1 MKTQVLRKFFCCAL
15 ILSALSIASCDLLDK
30 ADDVNFDATL
40 EETISITEQDAG
52 TNVAYSE
59 TITLDATTD
68 PDINEYK
75 NKITGFT
82 VKKVSYQII
91 SYDGPTNATF
101 SGNISFGDASTTTPT
116 VAAAISNLN
125 FQTAN
130 AAQTIFDLPI
140 NQADIDKI
148 ASLLKDDKAV
158 KIYLNGTLSS
168 TPLYAT
174 IRVILEV
181 SVKADAL

>member
-1 MKTQVLRKFFCCAL
+1 MKIQVFRKLSFSAL
-15 ILSALSIASCDLLDK
+15 IVSSFLISSCDLLDK
-30 ADDVNFDATL
+30 ADDVNFDTTL
-40 EETISITEQDAG
+40 EETINISEQDAG

-82 VKKVSYQII
+82 VKKVSYQITG
-91 SYDGPTNATF
+91 YDGPSNATF
-101 SGNISFGDASTTTPT
+101 SGTVSFGDASTTTPT
-116 VAAAISNLN
+116 VAATISNLN

-130 AAQTIFDLPI
+130 AGQTIFDLPVS
-140 NQADIDKI
+140 QADIDKI
-148 ASLLKDDKAV
+148 GNLLKDDKAV
-158 KIYLNGTLSS
+158 KIYLNGTLSA
-168 TPLYAT
+168 TPLYSNV
-174 IRVILEV
+174 RVILEV

>member
-1 MKTQVLRKFFCCAL
+1 MKIQVPLKLSLIVL
-15 ILSALSIASCDLLDK
+15 ILIAFSLSSCDLLDK

-40 EETISITEQDAG
+40 EETIAVSEETVG

-59 TITLDATTD
+59 TITLDATSD

-82 VKKVSYQII
+82 VKKVSYQIVG
-91 SYDGPTNATF
+91 YDGPSNGTF
-101 SGNISFGDASTTTPT
+101 SGTLSFGDASTTTPT

-140 NQADIDKI
+140 NQADVDKI
-148 ASLLKDDKAV
+148 AALLKDDKAV
-158 KIYLNGTLSS
+158 KIYLNGTLSA
-168 TPLYAT
+168 TPLYASV
-174 IRVILEV
+174 RVILEV

>member
-1 MKTQVLRKFFCCAL
+1 MKTQVSRKLSICAS
-15 ILSALSIASCDLLDK
+15 ILSALAIGSCDLLDK
-30 ADDVNFDATL
+30 ADDVNFDTTL
-40 EETISITEQDAG
+40 EETINITEESEG
-52 TNVAYSE
+52 TNVAYGE
-59 TITLDATTD
+59 TITLDATSD

-75 NKITGFT
+75 NKITEFK
-82 VKKVSYQII
+82 VNKVSYQIV
-91 SYDGPTNATF
+91 SYDGPSNATF
-101 SGNISFGDASTTTPT
+101 SGTIAFGDVSTTTPT
-116 VAAAISNLN
+116 VSAVISNFN

-148 ASLLKDDKAV
+148 AGLLKDDKAV

-168 TPLYAT
+168 TPLYCTAL
-174 IRVILEV
+174 VILEV

>member
-1 MKTQVLRKFFCCAL
+1 MKIQVPLKLSLIVL
-15 ILSALSIASCDLLDK
+15 ILIAFSLSSCDLLDK

-40 EETISITEQDAG
+40 EETID
-52 TNVAYSE
+52 SE
-59 TITLDATTD
+59 TITLDATSD

-82 VKKVSYQII
+82 VKKVSYQIVG
-91 SYDGPTNATF
+91 YDGPSNGTF
-101 SGNISFGDASTTTPT
+101 SGTLSFGDASTTTPT
-116 VAAAISNLN
+116 VAASISNLN

-130 AAQTIFDLPI
+130 AAQTIFDIQI
-140 NQADIDKI
+140 NQADVDKI
-148 ASLLKDDKAV
+148 AALLKDDKAV
-158 KIYLNGTLSS
+158 KIYLNGTLSA

-174 IRVILEV
+174 VRVILEV

>member
-1 MKTQVLRKFFCCAL
+1 MKTQVLRKLSFCAL
-15 ILSALSIASCDLLDK
+15 ILSAFSIASCDLLDK
-30 ADDVNFDATL
+30 ADDVDFDATL
-40 EETISITEQDAG
+40 EETINITEEDAG
-52 TNVAYSE
+52 TNAAYSE
-59 TITLDATTD
+59 TITLDATSD
-68 PDINEYK
+68 PDIDKYK

-82 VKKVSYQII
+82 VKKVSYQIVG
-91 SYDGPTNATF
+91 YDGQANATF
-101 SGNISFGDASTTTPT
+101 SGNISFGDASTATPT

-140 NQADIDKI
+140 NQADVDKI
-148 ASLLKDDKAV
+148 AGLLKEDKAV

-174 IRVILEV
+174 VRVILEV